1 MQKKS
6 NLYEYLRRIKLELIV
21 SLKLI
26 ATNIYSNLAYKLI
39 FEL

>member
-6 NLYEYLRRIKLELIV
+6 NLYKYLRRIKLELVV

-26 ATNIYSNLAYKLI
+26 ATNIYSNLVYKLI